1 MAAFM
6 AWVHRKFSLKN
17 ESVAVSLIALS
28 LILSFL
34 GVVELS
40 NSQNRDSSSGVQ
52 IQPIVPVLMNLSCFD
67 TVTATVQVTSDENCP
82 MGLISLGD
90 SPLQQITDS
99 HSATT
104 ELHPVLLERFN
115 AAYLAAKIDGVNL
128 YITSGFRTLTRQ
140 ELLFERAVKKY
151 GSESEAAKWVL
162 PAPYSHH
169 PQGLAI
175 DVNYPG
181 DRIGAKWLELNGSR
195 FGLCRVYAN
204 EWWHFEGVIA
214 PGEVCPPLAPNALVD
229 LR

>member
-1 MAAFM
+1 M
-6 AWVHRKFSLKN
+6 AWVHRKLSQRN
-17 ESVAVSLIALS
+17 ESIVVSLIALS
-28 LILSFL
+28 LIFGFL
-34 GVVELS
+34 GVVEIS
-40 NSQNRDSSSGVQ
+40 NSQIRDSVRGVQ
-52 IQPIVPVLMNLSCFD
+52 IQPIVPVSMNLSCFD
-67 TVTATVQVTSDENCP
+67 TVTATIEVTTDENCP
-82 MGLISLGD
+82 TGLISLGN
-90 SPLQQITDS
+90 SALQQITDS
-99 HSATT
+99 QSATT
-104 ELHPVLLERFN
+104 EIHPVLLQRFN
-115 AAYLAAKIDGVNL
+115 AAYITAKRDGVNL

-140 ELLFERAVKKY
+140 ELLFEKAIKKY

-181 DRIGAKWLELNGSR
+181 DRQGAKWLELNGSK

-214 PGEVCPPLAPNALVD
+214 PGETCPPLAPNALVD